1 MPAAGFIIWR
11 DRKDSLLILSMRP
24 EADMLPES
32 CSSMVIFFSP
42 LWRKRKTASKTT
54 ANSSVSSGR
63 KRGLSCGNPF
73 RREVHCLDSADSAS
87 SGASPTGEFPNYI
100 RKRNGKNCRGG
111 SGPHRLFLPEEGENW
126 IRTEIPSPEERT
138 VLVEISIDYFRTL
151 QCGGQAFFSGSG
163 PVWPQQEFHVPQP
176 DLLKK
181 FRCNSEKKNFIHI
194 FPGFFRK
201 NPSVLIPGLTGV
213 TATAPMCG
221 SSALNLYRKMDQS
234 PGNQRFGEKN
244 DPYGA
249 GASRENFRFHSC
261 CFYFL
266 LAFLAEEIL
275 PYPLQGMKKT
285 GKRQKKTEIT
295 PIRRFP
301 NASLRVRTLSRIHS
315 LSSPGKVDIL
325 LYDRRF
331 F

>member
-11 DRKDSLLILSMRP
+11 DRKDSLLILSMRL

-32 CSSMVIFFSP
+32 CSSMVISFSP
-42 LWRKRKTASKTT
+42 FPWRKRKTASKTT

-63 KRGLSCGNPF
+63 KRGLSYGNPF

-111 SGPHRLFLPEEGENW
+111 SGPHRLFLAEEGENW

-138 VLVEISIDYFRTL
+138 VLVEISVDYFRTL

-234 PGNQRFGEKN
+234 PGISDSAKRTIRMEPGHLGRTSDFT
-244 DPYGA
+244 PA
-249 GASRENFRFHSC
+249 VFIFSLF
-261 CFYFL
+261 FL
-266 LAFLAEEIL
+266 R
-275 PYPLQGMKKT
+275 K
-285 GKRQKKTEIT
+285 
-295 PIRRFP
+295 
-301 NASLRVRTLSRIHS
+301 
-315 LSSPGKVDIL
+315 
-325 LYDRRF
+325 RF
-331 F
+331 FHIRFKV